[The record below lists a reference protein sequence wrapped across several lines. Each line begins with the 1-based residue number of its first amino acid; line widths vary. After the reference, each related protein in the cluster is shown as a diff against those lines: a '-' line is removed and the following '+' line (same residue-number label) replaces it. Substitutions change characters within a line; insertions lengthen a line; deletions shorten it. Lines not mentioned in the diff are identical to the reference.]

1 MTTDAG
7 SREGKYEVLIALAV
21 FAVVTLM
28 LGYPALGGQFLVNSN
43 SDQYIAGFAFRDFA
57 ATTLKETGTFPLW
70 NPYLFSGLPYV
81 AAMHGDEFYPTFL
94 LRWIMPTDVAMTWG
108 FIIHLWLAGTFTWL
122 FLRRALGLGF
132 QASLLGGLGY
142 MLGGNVAGLVSPGHD
157 GKLFVSALL
166 PLVLF
171 FVHRGVRDGRAWAW
185 GGLVVSVTLAVLT
198 PHPQLLQYLLILSG
212 AYALFLTLSTDGLS
226 QVLPAATRTR
236 RLVFAGGAVG
246 LGMLGGAVQFWP
258 LLEYTPWSPRAGG
271 KGWDHAVS
279 YSMPPE
285 ELFNGY
291 LPQFSGMLMNYSGAN
306 GIHLHS
312 EYFGV
317 VVLMCAGL
325 AFGAAVVSRRMQWF
339 WAGALLLSVL
349 WALGGNTPFYK
360 LVYALV
366 PGTSFFRAPS
376 TMLYIVSFCLSV
388 LAAIG
393 ADRVL
398 SGRVARSRL
407 LVYLAVW
414 GVFAGVVALLGA
426 TGGLTTLARGFA
438 IPGREARVEENAA
451 ALALGAWRSL
461 AVVAVTA
468 LLLLGVTTGRI
479 TRQVGA
485 WALAAV
491 LTVDSWSIARNYWQ
505 FSEPAAQLYAGDAIT
520 DYLTKIEQPGRVLP
534 LAIQELGGTRRDPYF
549 GSGDGRA
556 TGFMVHRIRTPFGY
570 HGNELGRYQ
579 LLTGWDQEELHISNP
594 NLWRLLNIQYLY
606 ANGPKAPIPDMT
618 LVAGPVRNA
627 AGNMAYLYKFP
638 DTHPLAW
645 VVPALVGVDS
655 AAVVPTLLDAGF
667 DVRRVALA
675 DQASGLPTSP
685 VPTTLPE
692 PLTTTVSSTSWA
704 PGRMSLRIDGP
715 VPAGAALV
723 VSENYY
729 PGWTATVDGAAA
741 SIGRVNESLI
751 GVTLPANAKAVTLAF
766 TSPRYERGKLITLA
780 VLALGVLWWS
790 AGWFAS
796 RRTVRPV

>member
-1 MTTDAG
+1 
-7 SREGKYEVLIALAV
+7 
-21 FAVVTLM
+21 
-28 LGYPALGGQFLVNSN
+28 
-43 SDQYIAGFAFRDFA
+43 
-57 ATTLKETGTFPLW
+57 
-70 NPYLFSGLPYV
+70 
-81 AAMHGDEFYPTFL
+81 
-94 LRWIMPTDVAMTWG
+94 
-108 FIIHLWLAGTFTWL
+108 
-122 FLRRALGLGF
+122 
-132 QASLLGGLGY
+132 
-142 MLGGNVAGLVSPGHD
+142 
-157 GKLFVSALL
+157 
-166 PLVLF
+166 
-171 FVHRGVRDGRAWAW
+171 
-185 GGLVVSVTLAVLT
+185 
-198 PHPQLLQYLLILSG
+198 
-212 AYALFLTLSTDGLS
+212 
-226 QVLPAATRTR
+226 
-236 RLVFAGGAVG
+236 
-246 LGMLGGAVQFWP
+246 MLGGAVQFWP

-485 WALAAV
+485 WALDALALLLLV
-491 LTVDSWSIARNYWQ
+491 LLFR
-505 FSEPAAQLYAGDAIT
+505 
-520 DYLTKIEQPGRVLP
+520 GR
-534 LAIQELGGTRRDPYF
+534 GGGWF
-549 GSGDGRA
+549 GEG
-556 TGFMVHRIRTPFGY
+556 V
-570 HGNELGRYQ
+570 
-579 LLTGWDQEELHISNP
+579 
-594 NLWRLLNIQYLY
+594 
-606 ANGPKAPIPDMT
+606 
-618 LVAGPVRNA
+618 A
-627 AGNMAYLYKFP
+627 AGL
-638 DTHPLAW
+638 LAW
-645 VVPALVGVDS
+645 IFRGPL
-655 AAVVPTLLDAGF
+655 TLLS
-667 DVRRVALA
+667 VVALA
-675 DQASGLPTSP
+675 HLPGEPWSQQARVG
-685 VPTTLPE
+685 
-692 PLTTTVSSTSWA
+692 
-704 PGRMSLRIDGP
+704 
-715 VPAGAALV
+715 LV
-723 VSENYY
+723 VY
-729 PGWTATVDGAAA
+729 PLLGLLAA
-741 SIGRVNESLI
+741 RL
-751 GVTLPANAKAVTLAF
+751 LPR
-766 TSPRYERGKLITLA
+766 PER
-780 VLALGVLWWS
+780 
-790 AGWFAS
+790 
-796 RRTVRPV
+796 